1 MSADI
6 PAGVAAGALSDDEL
20 LGAARRGDAAALE
33 TLLVRY
39 QPHLYRFGLRM
50 CGNVDDAGDV
60 AQESLMS
67 MARSVRDFRGD
78 SSVSS
83 WLYTIAR
90 RFCIKK
96 RRRSKF
102 APAHEESLDAPATGA
117 AQHLADPRPNPEQ
130 TATNRELATAL
141 THAIDAL
148 EPSQREVLVLRDVEG
163 LSAPEVAGI
172 LGMSVDA
179 VKSRLHRARV
189 AMRAELAPVLGRP
202 AITPARRSVVPGCP
216 DTLLATPR
224 RRDRSE
230 RVRDDGGTSRAVPS
244 LPRRLRVAE
253 AGPGDLPTVADA
265 GRAPI
270 LGRVRQSCHPRLPRP
285 ALAKPHAHWRRPW
298 GFSPVCELPPVT
310 RLTVSCAILAICPRR
325 PSERELHNPSSG
337 SQRVSRERYVGDDE
351 EPSGSATVGT
361 HDWEDKY
368 AGAST
373 SISRQGGWSNHR
385 RCRIDGGTVD
395 RASVGVAG

>member
-6 PAGVAAGALSDDEL
+6 PTGPAAGSLSDDEL
-20 LGAARRGDAAALE
+20 LAAARQGDTTALE

-50 CGNVDDAGDV
+50 CGNVEDAGDV
-60 AQESLMS
+60 AQESLIS

-102 APAHEESLDAPATGA
+102 APAREESLDTPGTDA
-117 AQHLADPRPNPEQ
+117 AQHIADPRPNPEQ

-163 LSAPEVAGI
+163 LPAPEVAKI

-189 AMRAELAPVLGRP
+189 AVREKLAPTLGRSSAP
-202 AITPARRSVVPGCP
+202 PREALCP
-216 DTLLATPR
+216 DVLTLFSQHLEGEIDPSVCATMERHLAQCHHCS
-224 RRDRSE
+224 DACE
-230 RVRDDGGTSRAVPS
+230 S
-244 LPRRLRVAE
+244 LKR
-253 AGPGDLPTVADA
+253 T
-265 GRAPI
+265 
-270 LGRVRQSCHPRLPRP
+270 
-285 ALAKPHAHWRRPW
+285 
-298 GFSPVCELPPVT
+298 
-310 RLTVSCAILAICPRR
+310 LAICRQLPT
-325 PSERELHNPSSG
+325 PDVPASLATSVKAAIHAFLN
-337 SQRVSRERYVGDDE
+337 QR
-351 EPSGSATVGT
+351 
-361 HDWEDKY
+361 
-368 AGAST
+368 
-373 SISRQGGWSNHR
+373 
-385 RCRIDGGTVD
+385 
-395 RASVGVAG
+395 